1 MRLCKYP
8 IPPQTL
14 PSIGG
19 YCLQQ
24 LVLRSLPNGDFLFPS
39 FCLHACIGILCKEE
53 LSLLLQ
59 LFIHSTIHLYQY
71 GLMDIFFYGL
81 YSNTSVIYSVAPIV
95 LAWVLG
101 SPFRLMS
108 SSYDK
113 LRELTSDDTLA
124 PMRTLSNKDLVSKQ
138 IFQ

>member
-1 MRLCKYP
+1 
-8 IPPQTL
+8 
-14 PSIGG
+14 
-19 YCLQQ
+19 
-24 LVLRSLPNGDFLFPS
+24 
-39 FCLHACIGILCKEE
+39 
-53 LSLLLQ
+53 
-59 LFIHSTIHLYQY
+59 
-71 GLMDIFFYGL
+71 MDIFFYGL

-95 LAWVLG
+95 LALVLG

>member
-8 IPPQTL
+8 IPSQTL

-24 LVLRSLPNGDFLFPS
+24 LVLRS
-39 FCLHACIGILCKEE
+39 LHACIGILCKEE

-95 LAWVLG
+95 LALVLG